1 MRRAVLQVLRA
12 SPGEAIK
19 VADILERAQAMGATT
34 KSADPI
40 NAVDLQLYGLRD
52 RDNFPVEKVGPRV
65 WRWNAESPSSNGTA
79 QDESDDLTT
88 TS

>member
-12 SPGEAIK
+12 SPGESLK
-19 VADILERAQAMGATT
+19 VADILERAQAIGATT

-65 WRWNAESPSSNGTA
+65 WRWNASPESPSNGIVH
-79 QDESDDLTT
+79 DESDQTT
-88 TS
+88 TF